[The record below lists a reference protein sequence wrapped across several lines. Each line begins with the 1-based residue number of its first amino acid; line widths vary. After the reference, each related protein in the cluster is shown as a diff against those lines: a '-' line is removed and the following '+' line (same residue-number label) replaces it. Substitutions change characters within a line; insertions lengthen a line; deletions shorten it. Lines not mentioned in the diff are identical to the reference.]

1 MSYAF
6 YNVLHLLG
14 IFLLLLSLGGIST
27 HILNGGNRN
36 YPLRKWIASIHGIG
50 LLIIFVAGFG
60 LMAKIGMVGQGM
72 WPAWIFIKLS
82 IWLILGAMPVLLYR
96 VPKYS
101 VIWAGLTF
109 VLAGFSAW
117 TAIYKPFL

>member
-14 IFLLLLSLGGIST
+14 IFLVLLSLGGIAT
-27 HILNGGNRN
+27 HVLNGGTRDFAA
-36 YPLRKWIASIHGIG
+36 RKWIASVHGLG

-60 LMAKIGMVGQGM
+60 LMARLGMVGQGM
-72 WPAWIFIKLS
+72 WPAWVFIKLTV
-82 IWLILGAMPVLLYR
+82 WVILGAMPVLIYR
-96 VPKYS
+96 VPRLAAL
-101 VIWAGLTF
+101 WGLLTF
-109 VLAGFSAW
+109 VLAGLSAW